1 MRVQSELP
9 DAEAVTA
16 LEETCGWLVD
26 GQRSDES
33 LLLVVVPGRGRAG
46 LWYGDGLRTRIG
58 ARFAQLRADLSPEAL
73 ATSRGVTVLLD
84 GLAVLA
90 AADAQDDPLGCDQLV
105 WDPDRVLAGEPAV
118 GDAAMALQAEGND
131 LRVRVE
137 PPTDGD
143 LDARLAQLE
152 EECPGWQ
159 QDGDRPADRVIVMVQ
174 PGSRS
179 SGLWY
184 GVDFSDSLSS
194 RWEDIQTETMNP
206 RFRSGD
212 FGEGL
217 AAGLA
222 QLSSTGRSP
231 SRFDYRDYLDRTADS
246 GRYSSDRSDS
256 GTDSGGAIGMM
267 VLLVLVAGG
276 AWGLSYLSWKSKY
289 ESGETTE
296 SFGSYSSS
304 RSGSSRRRSFGGFG
318 GRSSWGGG
326 GSRSS
331 GGGRSGGGR
340 RSGGGSTRW

>member
-1 MRVQSELP
+1 M
-9 DAEAVTA
+9 
-16 LEETCGWLVD
+16 
-26 GQRSDES
+26 
-33 LLLVVVPGRGRAG
+33 
-46 LWYGDGLRTRIG
+46 
-58 ARFAQLRADLSPEAL
+58 
-73 ATSRGVTVLLD
+73 LLD

-90 AADAQDDPLGCDQLV
+90 AADEPADPLGCDQLV
-105 WDPDRVLAGEPAV
+105 WDPGGVLAGDPAV
-118 GDAAMALQAEGND
+118 GDTAMALQAEGND
-131 LRVRVE
+131 VRVRVE

-159 QDGDRPADRVIVMVQ
+159 EEGDRPADRLIVMVQ

-222 QLSSTGRSP
+222 QLSSTGRSA
-231 SRFDYRDYLDRTADS
+231 SRFDYRDILDEPTDASRNAS
-246 GRYSSDRSDS
+246 NRSDS
-256 GTDSGGAIGMM
+256 GSNAGGAIGMM

-318 GRSSWGGG
+318 GRSSGGG
-326 GSRSS
+326 GRRSS